1 MAITKRLVSFVMYL
15 KTMARK
21 KEYIE
26 EEVIEKAMQVFWKN
40 GYETTSMY
48 MLEQAMGINKFSI
61 YSSFGSKNGLFL
73 ESLKCY
79 KKKLNTLIVILK
91 SSTKGIEGLKA
102 YFKDFIVFSKVND
115 SGRGCLIT
123 NTANEVGEDTDQEI
137 KTVLESYTN
146 EVRTVF
152 KSVLAQ
158 DTSKNEFTLEAQA
171 DYLLISMIGL
181 SSASKLFNST
191 QLEHYIEHVFKNV

>member
-1 MAITKRLVSFVMYL
+1 
-15 KTMARK
+15 MARK